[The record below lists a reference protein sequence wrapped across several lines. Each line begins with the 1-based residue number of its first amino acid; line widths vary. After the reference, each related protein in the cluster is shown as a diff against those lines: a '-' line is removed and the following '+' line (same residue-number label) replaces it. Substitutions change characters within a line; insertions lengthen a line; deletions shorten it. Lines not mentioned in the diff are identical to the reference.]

1 MGREKQRPPT
11 AFVAGGLGSKGSQEA
26 KKKAQNA
33 FAIVKARARRKISRG
48 AVTRRA
54 ARRKSGGCCFSL
66 RLLGPVSS
74 I

>member
-33 FAIVKARARRKISRG
+33 FAIGRLEPRG
-48 AVTRRA
+48 R
-54 ARRKSGGCCFSL
+54 
-66 RLLGPVSS
+66 
-74 I
+74 